1 MPGCQKQK
9 GRGDLSNSKLK
20 ERQTPKGLAGT
31 AGSHAEFVVAI
42 KAYTQQHPWLT
53 PEDALHNRLENELF
67 FNAKDPEKATFCETV
82 LAAWDTLA
90 FDRYKPFSHNEHKAG
105 RFVQDY
111 SADTGSSVIHLTD
124 PLQVRMIDAMCE
136 AVGLPRDR
144 GSDLISIP
152 DKLQHYHQF
161 EYERAQRSWEAEQ
174 AKKKP

>member
-1 MPGCQKQK
+1 MPRKEEGK
-9 GRGDLSNSKLK
+9 GRPQELTTQG
-20 ERQTPKGLAGT
+20 TPQPEGPGWY
-31 AGSHAEFVVAI
+31 GRSHAELVDAI

-67 FNAKDPEKATFCETV
+67 FNAKDPEKAAFCETV

-111 SADTGSSVIHLTD
+111 SAETGSPVIHLTD

-136 AVGLPRDR
+136 AVDLPRDK
-144 GSDLISIP
+144 GSALIPIP
-152 DKLQHYHQF
+152 DKLQTLSPVRI
-161 EYERAQRSWEAEQ
+161 RARSA
-174 AKKKP
+174 